1 MATCPRNSTQAAIS
15 GHAISEDATGGPR
28 RVVRALI
35 GAGPVLLLVTEDHQ
49 DSCRKQAIALRTG
62 SMSAIAILRQQ
73 PSRHQLAAMWM
84 ATIARTTPA
93 VNVIIATNSIARS
106 A

>member
-49 DSCRKQAIALRTG
+49 DSCRKQALALIDPVIG
-62 SMSAIAILRQQ
+62 VLSVIGIFQQ
-73 PSRHQLAAMWM
+73 LSELSVH
-84 ATIARTTPA
+84 
-93 VNVIIATNSIARS
+93 N
-106 A
+106 

>member
-1 MATCPRNSTQAAIS
+1 MATCPRNSTQAASS

-49 DSCRKQAIALRTG
+49 DSCRKQAIALKTPFAG
-62 SMSAIAILRQQ
+62 SMSVMAIYRQLRSNLAGPAQFL
-73 PSRHQLAAMWM
+73 PGSSRQDHHFANASSFT
-84 ATIARTTPA
+84 A
-93 VNVIIATNSIARS
+93 
-106 A
+106 